1 MVLTLFRKAIS
12 AGKVTVMGNVQA
24 QCLDYGLTLLK
35 IKNVILIN
43 IGSKQLSCLLQF
55 QDLVHRFGDLFLG
68 IGDICKIQYSSLDG
82 VRILDTFCH
91 QRLYQRNHIIHNI
104 IYHMDRTT
112 VHIHNDIIAVAL
124 ILVYHSSIPLL
135 STSYCLKYIN
145 INYRNPI
152 RKIILRTFL
161 NNMPACY
168 LLMWLL
174 RPLALNS

>member
-1 MVLTLFRKAIS
+1 
-12 AGKVTVMGNVQA
+12 MGNVQA

-124 ILVYHSSIPLL
+124 ILVYHSFIPLL
-135 STSYCLKYIN
+135 STSYCLRCIN
-145 INYRNPI
+145 INYSEPHSQNRPPDFPFAHVVTSPYFARRI
-152 RKIILRTFL
+152 FLRMQASDEEYAVKFG
-161 NNMPACY
+161 
-168 LLMWLL
+168 
-174 RPLALNS
+174 SE